1 MSTEKK
7 YCDYTVD
14 ERGVALMAVNN
25 PPMNTL
31 SQGVLADIKDA
42 IKRANADPA
51 VRAVVF
57 TGEGKAFIAGADIN
71 EFVPKNTKKD
81 GASYLENGQEM
92 TNLIENS
99 DKPYIAAINGYC
111 LGGGLELA
119 MACHIR
125 ICSDRA
131 RLGQTEVSLGLIP
144 GWGGTQRLTRL
155 VGKGKAL
162 EVILTADM
170 ITAQEAYRI
179 GLVNKVVPSGAVL
192 KEARDLARK
201 IAGRSRLPIAAVL
214 RAVFA
219 GSQVPLEDGL
229 RIEGEQFVG
238 EQGGQTYAVG
248 FRRHRRAPDQ
258 LHARRRGRPLPA
270 RRAAAS
276 PRTVSR
282 RLAPRRSAR
291 HLPRLRPRVRRH
303 PRPRRHC
310 VT

>member
-1 MSTEKK
+1 M
-7 YCDYTVD
+7 
-14 ERGVALMAVNN
+14 
-25 PPMNTL
+25 
-31 SQGVLADIKDA
+31 
-42 IKRANADPA
+42 
-51 VRAVVF
+51 
-57 TGEGKAFIAGADIN
+57 
-71 EFVPKNTKKD
+71 
-81 GASYLENGQEM
+81 
-92 TNLIENS
+92 
-99 DKPYIAAINGYC
+99 
-111 LGGGLELA
+111 ELA

-201 IAGRSRLPIAAVL
+201 IAGRSRLPVAAAL

-238 EQGGQTYAVG
+238 
-248 FRRHRRAPDQ
+248 
-258 LHARRRGRPLPA
+258 LAR
-270 RRAAAS
+270 S
-276 PRTVSR
+276 
-282 RLAPRRSAR
+282 
-291 HLPRLRPRVRRH
+291 HDVREGLGAFLEKRQ
-303 PRPRRHC
+303 PQFKDE
-310 VT
+310 